1 MKKEGLTTDNSFG
14 VASVTLGVTG
24 IALAFFSNPLV
35 GLVLGIVG
43 LVFSKKQKMLGENVW
58 SRRGKILGIISII
71 LGIVLFIISIIIA
84 FYFAQ
89 NPLAIPQL
97 RGLS

>member
-43 LVFSKKQKMLGENVW
+43 LVFSKNRKCRERMSGHGEEKSW
-58 SRRGKILGIISII
+58 ES
-71 LGIVLFIISIIIA
+71 
-84 FYFAQ
+84 
-89 NPLAIPQL
+89 
-97 RGLS
+97 